1 MPRKKSAAKRA
12 RESLQKEATK
22 ENTSVSEPKSRG
34 PSKDNQNSDTSPKD
48 LSEAEDESSS
58 SEEEDDYGE
67 LVTEEV
73 ESGINQVLE
82 AIKNNDKKL
91 FDPSVRFFEDPKSA
105 AAKLAKA
112 RKEKPVYLKDYHRM
126 NILSGDALKDEDDE
140 EMQTVDGKQSFVAQ
154 QKEEKDQLLEEI
166 QDQFAEKEGSGDDS
180 EDEGDF
186 LVKKAPSKAQKVSD
200 TSLPNPEVDDEKFL
214 EAFVSKHAWIPK
226 EGDREVNLDGPGMEE
241 DDEEFDN
248 AAEQFENAYNFRYE
262 DPNAAEI
269 VSYARN
275 QATLRRSTSNSRR
288 RKRDEEKR
296 EKTAEKMEKEMA
308 VQKKKKEKVNKLTDV
323 LEQVRKEYGAEIDEA
338 TVQKLTST
346 LLNGDFKDDQWDAVV
361 SELFN
366 EEYYNQE
373 GKPTW
378 DEDDEIMGDLYREG
392 NKEEDADEDNNEE
405 GETEEGPARK
415 KSRRELK
422 EEKRSKKKD
431 KKKVSEM
438 VETALEGNKLALV
451 DEVEEERKSR
461 ARTKEEE
468 DVKFRYREVSPESFG
483 LTNREIFEADDGAL
497 NDFIGLKK
505 FAPYRAKEL
514 RAKDR
519 RKVTKSRRMRE
530 WKKKVFGS
538 EEGLKDDASSQI
550 QSQEKKHSKKAK
562 K

>member
-12 RESLQKEATK
+12 REATK
-22 ENTSVSEPKSRG
+22 KESTKQNAPVLETKLRDPPR
-34 PSKDNQNSDTSPKD
+34 DNQNNDAVPKD
-48 LSEAEDESSS
+48 LSEAEDESAS

-91 FDPSVRFFEDPKSA
+91 FDPSVRFFEDPESA
-105 AAKLAKA
+105 AAKIA
-112 RKEKPVYLKDYHRM
+112 RAQKEKPIYLKDYHRM
-126 NILSGDALKDEDDE
+126 NILSGNALKDEDDE

-154 QKEEKDQLLEEI
+154 QKEEKDQLLGEI
-166 QDQFAEKEGSGDDS
+166 RDQFAEKEGSGDDS
-180 EDEGDF
+180 EDEGNF
-186 LVKKAPSKAQKVSD
+186 LVKKTPSNARKVPD
-200 TSLPNPEVDDEKFL
+200 ASLPDPQVDDEKFL

-269 VSYARN
+269 VSYART

-296 EKTAEKMEKEMA
+296 EKTAEKVEKETA

-323 LEQVRKEYGAEIDEA
+323 LEQVRKEYGADINEA
-338 TVQKLTST
+338 MVQKLTAT
-346 LLNGDFKDDQWDAVV
+346 LLNGDFKDDHWDSVI

-378 DEDDEIMGDLYREG
+378 DEDDEIMGDFYHEE
-392 NKEEDADEDNNEE
+392 NKEESTIEDNKEHD
-405 GETEEGPARK
+405 GAEEGPARK
-415 KSRRELK
+415 KSRKELK

-438 VETALEGNKLALV
+438 VESALENNKLALV

-538 EEGLKDDASSQI
+538 EEGLNDDASSQT
-550 QSQEKKHSKKAK
+550 QSQEKKHSKKTRK
-562 K
+562 